1 MSARWIRRMAT
12 VAMAGGLLLT
22 GGAAAQA
29 TEAPV
34 DPAPGGGLLSDLLD
48 PTGGLDLDDGP
59 AADPAEV
66 VPSGGPAMPAVPDVP
81 GPEDAQER
89 PDETPANPT
98 TQSSGPVPRATS
110 SAPSLP
116 ASTQGATVLGRV
128 PRSGGPDL
136 PLGNIAGLGDLA
148 PADLLGGGL
157 QPDGAISAPAD
168 VLPGARTLPAPL
180 APDDAPANGLPAG
193 GTSVP
198 VTGTGDRPPPA
209 DDNDN
214 DDAADDD
221 GTGSGRD
228 FTDGRPV
235 AGEDTDF
242 D

>member
-1 MSARWIRRMAT
+1 MSARWTRRIAT
-12 VAMAGGLLLT
+12 IGLAGGLLLT
-22 GGAAAQA
+22 GAAAARA

-34 DPAPGGGLLSDLLD
+34 DPVPVGGLLSDLLD
-48 PTGGLDLDDGP
+48 PTGGLDLDRPGAGP
-59 AADPAEV
+59 ADV
-66 VPSGGPAMPAVPDVP
+66 VPSGGPATPDTP
-81 GPEDAQER
+81 RTDDHRER
-89 PDETPANPT
+89 PDETRATPT
-98 TQSSGPVPRATS
+98 AQNSGPAPGATS
-110 SAPSLP
+110 SAPSRP
-116 ASTQGATVLGRV
+116 ASSQVATVLGRV

-157 QPDGAISAPAD
+157 QPDGATSAPAD

-180 APDDAPANGLPAG
+180 AAGDAAANGLPAG
-193 GTSVP
+193 GTAVP
-198 VTGTGDRPPPA
+198 VTGTGDRPAPG
-209 DDNDN
+209 DDND